1 MSSERNGPEG
11 PGSSERER
19 PAGSEPASVA
29 VDICGRRYNIRGQ
42 YEQQR
47 IRELAA
53 YVDRR
58 MRRVG
63 EQLGRGDMVQV
74 AVMAAL
80 NIADDYYQ
88 TRRALERRDE
98 EVNETVQRL
107 SRQIDA
113 ALKPL
118 E

>member
-1 MSSERNGPEG
+1 MPSERSPSEG
-11 PGSSERER
+11 
-19 PAGSEPASVA
+19 AGADSVA

-42 YEQQR
+42 YEPQR

-80 NIADDYYQ
+80 NIADETYQ

-107 SRQIDA
+107 SLQIDA

-118 E
+118 K